1 MTNTVVHPA
10 PYIDGLV
17 LPFGLPIGLWVEGGQ
32 HVTTAS
38 HVEAK
43 AHPLLCCKKLASVS
57 YQDFWHAMMLYY
69 ISNKHLYE
77 VSN

>member
-1 MTNTVVHPA
+1 MLLVNEYA
-10 PYIDGLV
+10 EIRLEGLV
-17 LPFGLPIGLWVEGGQ
+17 LPLGLPISLWVEGGQ

-43 AHPLLCCKKLASVS
+43 ACPLLHRKKLVSVS
-57 YQDFWHAMMLYY
+57 YQDFWYAMVLYY